1 MADRENTMRAHD
13 LVKGVAPVPR
23 AAGPAPAA
31 PSPAT
36 AGSGQALKCGATDP
50 SADLKVGATSA
61 ENDAKKRF
69 WRGLNELAETQEYK
83 DFLRHEYPY
92 GAVSEVN
99 TLGRRDVLKLMAASA
114 AFAGLTACTRLP
126 TEKIVPYAQQAPEE
140 FIPGKPL
147 FYATAMPFSGVG
159 TGLLVESHMGRPTKV
174 EGNPGHPASLGAADI
189 FAQASVLGLYDPDR
203 SQVAIRNGR
212 IGSWSAFLTAMDELR
227 LQLAANKGAGFRLLT
242 ETVTSPALADQIHAL
257 LTQFPSAKWHQFE
270 PCGRDAARE
279 GSRLAFGEY
288 VSTVYRFDRA
298 DVVLSLDSDFL
309 SSGPG
314 SLRYAH
320 DFAGKRR
327 ISDPQSTMNRLYVVE
342 STPSATG
349 AMADHRLPLRASDVE
364 AFACMVAEG
373 LGVKALVGA
382 QTRFPNLPSDWV
394 GALVRDLQNHHGAS
408 LVVAG
413 DQQPP
418 VVHALAHAVNEA
430 LGNVGKTVYYTAP
443 IEANPVNQLQSLR
456 DLVSEIEAGQ
466 VDVLV
471 MLGGN
476 PVFTAPADVQF
487 REKLLQVG
495 LRIHLGQH
503 EDETAELCHWH
514 IPEAHYLES
523 WGDVRAFDGTVSIIQ
538 PLIAP
543 LYEGKS
549 PHELLSVLLGQAGGQ
564 AHAVLQDYWKRQ
576 TPGANFEA
584 TWKSWL
590 NDGVVAGT
598 ALPPKLVKLV
608 PDFRARLSQNAAAGH
623 TQSRGLEIIFRPD
636 PAIWDGRF
644 ANNGWLQELPKPLS
658 KLTWDNAAML
668 SLATAERLGVKNG
681 EVVKLRFEGREVQAP
696 IWVMP
701 GHADESVTAHLGY
714 GRRRAGKVGSG
725 IGFNAYAIRPASA
738 PWFGS
743 GLEIA
748 KTGDKYSLATT
759 QHHHIITGQNQKKEE
774 EESVAAARRDL
785 VRVAA
790 IEEYRKN
797 PDFAKDPEEQT
808 THAPSLYPGFKD
820 EGYSWG
826 MAIDLNSCTGC
837 NACVVACQSENNI
850 PVVGKDQVARGRE
863 MHWIRV
869 DTYFRGALENPET
882 YHQIVLC
889 MQCENAPCESVCPV
903 GATVHSPEGLNE
915 MVYNRCVGTRYCSNN
930 CPYKVRRFNFK
941 LFQDWTTPSLVPM
954 RNPNVTV
961 RSRGVMEKCTYCIQR
976 INAKKIEAEEQNR
989 EVRDVE
995 ILTACQQTCP
1005 TQAIVFGNIKDPNS
1019 RVSKLRAQSRNYA
1032 LLTDLNTRPRTTY
1045 LARLRNPNP
1054 EIKE

>member
-1 MADRENTMRAHD
+1 MAENGTTMRAHD
-13 LVKGVAPVPR
+13 LVKLQ
-23 AAGPAPAA
+23 AAAA
-31 PSPAT
+31 
-36 AGSGQALKCGATDP
+36 
-50 SADLKVGATSA
+50 
-61 ENDAKKRF
+61 NDAKQRF
-69 WRGLNELAETQEYK
+69 WRGLDELAETQEYK

-92 GAVSEVN
+92 GASHPSADGLKGEAANEVN
-99 TLGRRDVLKLMAASA
+99 TLGRREVLKLMAASA
-114 AFAGLTACTRLP
+114 ALAGLTACTKLP

-147 FYATAMPFSGVG
+147 FYATAMPFGGVG

-189 FAQASVLGLYDPDR
+189 FAQASVLDLYDPDR

-212 IGSWSAFLTAMDELR
+212 IGSWSAFLTAMDGLR
-227 LQLAANKGAGFRLLT
+227 LQLVANKGAGFRLLT
-242 ETVTSPALADQIHAL
+242 ETVTSPTLADQIYAL

-342 STPSATG
+342 STPSSTG

-364 AFACMVAEG
+364 ALACAVAEG
-373 LGVKALVGA
+373 LGVKALVRA
-382 QTRFPNLPSDWV
+382 QASFPNLPLDWV
-394 GALVRDLQNHHGAS
+394 GALVRDLQQHRGAS

-418 VVHALAHAVNEA
+418 VVHALAHAMNEA

-443 IEANPVNQLQSLR
+443 IEANPVNQLESLR
-456 DLVSEIEAGQ
+456 ELVSEIEAGQ
-466 VDVLV
+466 VDVLL

-476 PVFTAPADVQF
+476 PVFTAPADLQF

-523 WGDVRAFDGTVSIIQ
+523 WGDVRAFNGTVSIIQ

-549 PHELLSVLLGQAGGQ
+549 PHELVSVLLGEAGRQ

-590 NDGVVAGT
+590 NEGVVAGT
-598 ALPPKLVKLV
+598 ALPPKPVKLV
-608 PDFRARLSQNAAAGH
+608 RDFRARLSQNAAASH
-623 TQSRGLEIIFRPD
+623 SQSRGLEIIFRPD
-636 PAIWDGRF
+636 PAIWDGQF
-644 ANNGWLQELPKPLS
+644 ANNGWLQELPKPLT

-681 EVVKLRFEGREVQAP
+681 EVVKLQFEGREVQAP

-701 GHADESVTAHLGY
+701 GHADESVTAYLGY

-725 IGFNAYAIRPASA
+725 IGFNAYAIRPSSA

-743 GLEIA
+743 GLQIA
-748 KTGDKYSLATT
+748 KTGDMYGLATT

-774 EESVAAARRDL
+774 EESSAAARRDL

-790 IEEYRKN
+790 IEEFRKN
-797 PDFAKDPEEQT
+797 PDFARDPEEQT

-976 INAKKIEAEEQNR
+976 INAKKIEAEEQDR
-989 EVRDVE
+989 EVRDGE

-1019 RVSKLRAQSRNYA
+1019 RVSKLKAQSRNYA

>member
-1 MADRENTMRAHD
+1 MRARD
-13 LVKGVAPVPR
+13 LVKLEAAPGGTPQPRWATHVAPVPR
-23 AAGPAPAA
+23 TAGPAP
-31 PSPAT
+31 
-36 AGSGQALKCGATDP
+36 
-50 SADLKVGATSA
+50 ADLKVGATS

-69 WRGLNELAETQEYK
+69 WRGLDELAETQEYK
-83 DFLRHEYPY
+83 DFLRHEYPH
-92 GAVSEVN
+92 GAANEVN
-99 TLGRRDVLKLMAASA
+99 TMGRRDVLKLMAASA
-114 AFAGLTACTRLP
+114 AFAGLTACTKLP

-147 FYATAMPFSGVG
+147 FYATAMPFGGVG

-203 SQVAIRNGR
+203 SQVAVRNGR
-212 IGSWSAFLTAMDELR
+212 IGSWSAFLTAVDELR
-227 LQLAANKGAGFRLLT
+227 LQLASNKGAGFRLLT
-242 ETVTSPALADQIHAL
+242 ETVTSPALADQIHSL
-257 LTQFPSAKWHQFE
+257 LTQFPHARWHQFE
-270 PCGRDAARE
+270 ACGRDAARE
-279 GSRLAFGEY
+279 GSQLAFGEY
-288 VSTVYRFDRA
+288 VSTVYRFDQA
-298 DVVLSLDSDFL
+298 DVILSLDSDFL

-327 ISDPQSTMNRLYVVE
+327 ISDSQSMMNRLYVVE

-349 AMADHRLPLRASDVE
+349 AMADHRWPLRPSDVE
-364 AFACMVAEG
+364 AFARLVAEG
-373 LGVKALVGA
+373 LGVKAPSGA
-382 QTRFPNLPSDWV
+382 PPKFSNLPADWV
-394 GALVRDLQNHHGAS
+394 GALVRDLQQHRGAS
-408 LVVAG
+408 LVMAG

-418 VVHALAHAVNEA
+418 VVHALAHAMNEA

-443 IEANPVNQLQSLR
+443 IEANPVNQLDSLR
-456 DLVSEIEAGQ
+456 ELVSDIEAGQ
-466 VDVLV
+466 VDVLLI
-471 MLGGN
+471 LGGN
-476 PVFTAPADVQF
+476 PVFTAPADLKF
-487 REKLLQVG
+487 REQLLKVG

-543 LYEGKS
+543 LYEGKTA
-549 PHELLSVLLGQAGGQ
+549 HELLSVLLGQAGRVP
-564 AHAVLQDYWKRQ
+564 HSVVHDYWKGQ
-576 TPGANFEA
+576 KPSPNFEA
-584 TWKSWL
+584 TWKSGL

-598 ALPPKLVKLV
+598 ALPPKQVKLV
-608 PDFRARLSQNAAAGH
+608 PDFRARLSQNVPAGH
-623 TQSRGLEIIFRPD
+623 SQSTGLEIIFRPD
-636 PAIWDGRF
+636 PTIWDGQF
-644 ANNGWLQELPKPLS
+644 ANNGWLQELPKPLT

-668 SLATAERLGVKNG
+668 SLATAQRLGVKNG
-681 EVVKLRFEGREVQAP
+681 DVAKLRFQGRELQTP
-696 IWVMP
+696 IWIMP
-701 GHADESVTAHLGY
+701 GHADDCVTVHLGY
-714 GRRRAGKVGSG
+714 GRRRAGNVGSG
-725 IGFNAYAIRPASA
+725 IGFNAYAIRPSDAL
-738 PWFGS
+738 WCGS
-743 GLEIA
+743 GLEIE
-748 KTGDKYSLATT
+748 KTGNTYKLATT

-785 VRVAA
+785 VRVATL
-790 IEEYRKN
+790 EEFRKN

-808 THAPSLYPGFKD
+808 TRAPSLYPGFKD

-863 MHWIRV
+863 MHWVRV

-882 YHQIVLC
+882 YHQILLC

-976 INAKKIEAEEQNR
+976 INARKIEAEEQDR
-989 EVRDVE
+989 EVRDGE

-1005 TQAIVFGNIKDPNS
+1005 TQAIVFGNIRDPNS

-1032 LLTDLNTRPRTTY
+1032 LLTDLNTQPRTTY